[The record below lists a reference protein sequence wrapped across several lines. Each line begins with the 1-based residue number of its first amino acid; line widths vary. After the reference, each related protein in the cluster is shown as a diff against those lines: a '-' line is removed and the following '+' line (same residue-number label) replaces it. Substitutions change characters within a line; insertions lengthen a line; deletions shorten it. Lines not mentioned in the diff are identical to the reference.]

1 MSVLVWEYECLSPCR
16 LRCYTASLQGTEL
29 PNPQTLLAS
38 ISKPTKL
45 ALGKVGVF
53 SVASLH
59 AIVSGPVAVP
69 LDLWNQFDW
78 LLELG

>member
-1 MSVLVWEYECLSPCR
+1 M
-16 LRCYTASLQGTEL
+16 ASLHGTEL
-29 PNPQTLLAS
+29 PYPQTLLAS

-59 AIVSGPVAVP
+59 AIVSACVYGSMRV
-69 LDLWNQFDW
+69 
-78 LLELG
+78 

>member
-1 MSVLVWEYECLSPCR
+1 MYRYGSMSICPRCR
-16 LRCYTASLQGTEL
+16 LRCYIASLQGTEL

-59 AIVSGPVAVP
+59 AIVSRPVALL
-69 LDLWNQFDW
+69 LDLWNWFDW
-78 LLELG
+78 LLELD